1 MVTRAGAGRLG
12 DTAIPRSATV
22 LELLFDIV
30 YVFAL
35 ARLAG
40 RVADDLTF
48 LRHALL
54 SEAGQTV
61 LFFTAM
67 WMVWS
72 LNALMTSAYD
82 PRRADIQI
90 LLLASMF
97 GTLVLAVSL
106 PQAFGERGVIFSV
119 TYVLIQ
125 VGRPLYLTLAWRGDP
140 AWRAPARVLS
150 WHVLSGVFWIAGGIS
165 GGLGR
170 GVFWTIALGIE
181 ILGFALSWPAP
192 RLGAT
197 RPNYRTIS
205 FDHLAERYNQFF
217 MIALAEVVLETGAA
231 IGFPG
236 FSTKRTAVLVA
247 AFLAVVAFWRIYFY
261 HGGPRDPATA
271 GRPTEAAMRLSEWSS
286 FGLLLIVGG
295 VICTAVGFG
304 QVVED
309 PAPPVDWALVVVIFG
324 GPALFLIGRA
334 SLDRPSRGEPRC
346 RVLSLGVLAL
356 AVVAPVTLL
365 LPPIA
370 AALAVALILTG
381 IAVYDGL
388 VHRPGPETN
397 PAF

>member
-1 MVTRAGAGRLG
+1 MLTHAGAGRLG
-12 DTAIPRSATV
+12 DASIPRSATV

-48 LRHALL
+48 LRHAFL
-54 SEAGQTV
+54 SETGQTV

-72 LNALMTSAYD
+72 LNALMTSVYD

-106 PQAFGERGVIFSV
+106 PQAFGERGVVFSV

-125 VGRPLYLTLAWRGDP
+125 VGRPLYLTLALRGDSR
-140 AWRAPARVLS
+140 WRASARLLS

-170 GVFWTIALGIE
+170 GVFWTIALAIE
-181 ILGFALSWPAP
+181 ILGFAMSWPAP
-192 RLGAT
+192 RLGST
-197 RPNYRTIS
+197 RPNYPTTS

-236 FSTKRTAVLVA
+236 FSVKRSAVLVA
-247 AFLAVVAFWRIYFY
+247 AFLTVVAFWRIYFY
-261 HGGPRDPATA
+261 HGGSRDPVASD
-271 GRPTEAAMRLSEWSS
+271 RPRETAMRLSEWSS
-286 FGLLLIVGG
+286 FGLLLVAGG

-309 PAPPVDWALVVVIFG
+309 PAPPIDWALLAVIFG
-324 GPALFLIGRA
+324 GPALFLVGRA
-334 SLDRPSRGEPRC
+334 SLDPPVRSGRRC
-346 RVLSLGVLAL
+346 RALSLGVLAL
-356 AVVAPVTLL
+356 AVVAPVMLL

-370 AALAVALILTG
+370 AALAVALVMSG
-381 IAVYDGL
+381 IAVLDGL
-388 VHRPGPETN
+388 AHRPGPETN